1 MATRRRG
8 PPPLRPARPRE
19 DERRQLASRWE
30 ENRKRREAG
39 WPAAP
44 DDFELRQKIALS
56 RTVTFDAE
64 RNQVIKQLRG
74 GKALAAIQADDDHV
88 AELRAKVQNWNRK
101 PSKDGKDEP
110 AKDISGVDVMEALA
124 LAFALTNNPAYKA
137 AGDAMKL
144 HRLDDRGLRQPFKN
158 LQRRH
163 GHDQV
168 PTLYAPEVHDTVQE
182 YMDEFGYEFRQAIDH
197 IVADFGMPG
206 ASFKSAVDEA
216 RKAYA
221 KAGGPLGKR
230 PKKNAVDDTKPEA
243 KSGGPRAPTNS
254 R

>member
-1 MATRRRG
+1 MTARRRG
-8 PPPLRPARPRE
+8 PPPSRPARPRE
-19 DERRQLASRWE
+19 DERLQLAARWE

-44 DDFELRQKIALS
+44 DDVELRQKAALS
-56 RTVTFDAE
+56 RTLTFDADG
-64 RNQVIKQLRG
+64 NQVIKQLRG
-74 GKALAAIQADDDHV
+74 DKALASIQPDAEHF

-101 PSKDGKDEP
+101 PSKNGKDEDVKNITG
-110 AKDISGVDVMEALA
+110 ADVMEVLA
-124 LAFALTNNPAYKA
+124 LAFALTNDPAYETA
-137 AGDAMKL
+137 MEAMKL
-144 HRLDDRGLRQPFKN
+144 HKLDNGGLRQPFKN

-243 KSGGPRAPTNS
+243 KSGGPRTPNNS